1 MLANLFPRHPAIAPG
16 LPSVALPAYNER
28 GADFARL
35 RGERIAIYWPHGF
48 GDWVHFGHIAGLLSP
63 ENAYAIFRIGDD
75 YSALFSGAQPVA
87 AFPSG
92 IRAVGD
98 GSALGARHLGL
109 NWKRLSGKRERIA
122 LPGELP
128 RAFAEF
134 APTALLYTDYPEPA
148 EGRLAFPF
156 HTKARALARHLVEER
171 RLAQFDLARPLPQS
185 LSFTA
190 SPDVQRRFDD
200 ALARSIEPQQRL
212 LLLATSG
219 HTAPTKAWPTGD
231 ARAFVELLHARDARI
246 RVILLDALGDPEDG
260 WHERNSVLSF
270 RALAAEVDEPFAET
284 FTALLARLHA
294 CVGVPAG
301 PMHAVSARGGIPI
314 VGLWLAH
321 YPTWYDE
328 PNPLALHLVGE
339 RPIARGYH
347 LRPAATTLPKSLDY
361 RIEQVGTE
369 GISPELVL
377 DALIRVGA
385 I

>member
-16 LPSVALPAYNER
+16 LPSVVLPAYNER
-28 GADFARL
+28 IADFARL

-48 GDWVHFGHIAGLLSP
+48 GDWVHFGHVAPLLAP

-75 YSALFSGAQPVA
+75 YSALFAGERPVA

-92 IRAVGD
+92 IRAVGN
-98 GSALGARHLGL
+98 GSALGALHLGL

-128 RAFAEF
+128 QAFADF

-156 HTKARALARHLVEER
+156 HTKARALARSLVGER
-171 RLAQFDLARPLPQS
+171 RLAEFDLARPLPQS
-185 LSFTA
+185 LSFA
-190 SPDVQRRFDD
+190 VPPDVQRRFDD
-200 ALARSIEPQQRL
+200 ALARYIEPQQRL
-212 LLLATSG
+212 LLVATSG
-219 HTAPTKAWPTGD
+219 HTAPEKAWPNED
-231 ARAFVELLHARDARI
+231 ARAFVELLGTRDARM
-246 RVILLDALGDPEDG
+246 RVILLDALGDPHDG
-260 WHERNSVLSF
+260 WHERNNVLSF
-270 RALAAEVDEPFAET
+270 RTFAAEIDEPFAT
-284 FTALLARLHA
+284 IFLALMARLHA
-294 CVGVPAG
+294 VVGVPAG
-301 PMHAVSARGGIPI
+301 PMHAVSARGGVPL

-339 RPIARGYH
+339 GPILRGYH
-347 LRPAATTLPKSLDY
+347 RRPAATTLPASLDY

-369 GISPELVL
+369 RISPELVL
-377 DALIRVGA
+377 DALIRIGA
-385 I
+385 V